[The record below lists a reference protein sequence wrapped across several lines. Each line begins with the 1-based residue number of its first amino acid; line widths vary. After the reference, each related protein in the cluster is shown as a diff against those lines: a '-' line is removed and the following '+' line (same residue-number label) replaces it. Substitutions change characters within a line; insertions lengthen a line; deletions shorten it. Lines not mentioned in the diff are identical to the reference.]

1 MIVASIRGY
10 NNSMTQMNALDEGLC
25 LKGILRDRY
34 DDILE
39 NYRYSVE
46 VI

>member
-1 MIVASIRGY
+1 
-10 NNSMTQMNALDEGLC
+10 MTQMNALDEGLC